1 MSAPKRS
8 SQHRGPGGRGMMAG
22 DKAKDFRGTIVKLR
36 SHPRSSPSSDLRSL
50 DLLLQHWQKVSSQSI
65 PTADP

>member
-22 DKAKDFRGTIVKLR
+22 DKAKDFRGTIVKLL
-36 SHPRSSPSSDLRSL
+36 HYLRPYT
-50 DLLLQHWQKVSSQSI
+50 LQLTVIIVFAIASTIFSI
-65 PTADP
+65 IGPK